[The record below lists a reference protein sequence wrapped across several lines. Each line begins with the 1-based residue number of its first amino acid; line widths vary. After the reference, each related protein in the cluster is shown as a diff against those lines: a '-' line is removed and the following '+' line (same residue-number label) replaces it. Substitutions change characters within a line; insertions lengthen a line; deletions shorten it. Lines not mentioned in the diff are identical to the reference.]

1 MRVCYKVTTTKYY
14 ELDDDTVEWFEREF
28 NGDIEEYIKFH
39 HKEMYKYDEDEPII
53 TGVEIDGTKEEQ
65 EKMNDLI
72 CEYYNH
78 DEEDYQRMIG
88 ESLTGRI
95 FF

>member
-14 ELDDDTVEWFEREF
+14 ELDDDTVEWFEKEF
-28 NGDIEEYIKFH
+28 YGDIEEYIKYH
-39 HKEMYKYDEDEPII
+39 HKEMYKYEEDEPMISS
-53 TGVEIDGTKEEQ
+53 VEIDGTKEEQ
-65 EKMNDLI
+65 DKMYDLI
-72 CEYYNH
+72 SDYYNH

-95 FF
+95 LF